1 VPGSFEVP
9 LTKVAWAFH
18 RDLAGRACF
27 KKRLFAPFSKNQ
39 LRAMPKR
46 LRLYR
51 PLAFAL
57 SLMLLGPILPWTAL
71 QALQQ
76 HGRICSH
83 LACPHKGQ
91 ACTCHGHDG
100 MLLWQRCHDE
110 TAALSAN
117 GLMPYGPLPSFV
129 NLLLR
134 LVFKTQRLLLNVLL
148 PTFRRI
154 ADIFHP
160 PRSH

>member
-1 VPGSFEVP
+1 M
-9 LTKVAWAFH
+9 L
-18 RDLAGRACF
+18 
-27 KKRLFAPFSKNQ
+27 
-39 LRAMPKR
+39 KR

-51 PLAFAL
+51 PLAITL
-57 SLMLLGPILPWTAL
+57 SLVLLGPILPQTAL

-76 HGRICSH
+76 PSPVCFH

-110 TAALSAN
+110 MATLSAN
-117 GLMPYGPLPSFV
+117 GFMPYGPLPSFV
-129 NLLLR
+129 NFFLPLF
-134 LVFKTQRLLLNVLL
+134 FKTQRLLLNVLL